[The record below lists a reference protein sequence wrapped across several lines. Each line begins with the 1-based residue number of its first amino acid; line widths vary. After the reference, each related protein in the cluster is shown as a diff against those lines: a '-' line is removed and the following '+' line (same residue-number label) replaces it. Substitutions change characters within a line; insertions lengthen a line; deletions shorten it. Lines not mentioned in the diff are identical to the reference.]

1 MVQTQNN
8 IPIYDYI
15 IKKVYLQKKHFK
27 PKLRKDLEGL
37 EGLKVERCAVRH
49 FVVGRFTVGIVG
61 RVGRVGRVK
70 RVGRVRR
77 VGRVVLKALL
87 KRTGSCAF
95 IEKYAI
101 LK

>member
-1 MVQTQNN
+1 V
-8 IPIYDYI
+8 
-15 IKKVYLQKKHFK
+15 
-27 PKLRKDLEGL
+27 G
-37 EGLKVERCAVRH
+37 H